1 MASLIHKKE
10 SKEENKTKSKVK
22 TPPRSR
28 VLQNPKILEV
38 NLVRDQVKVSF
49 DWLHNLWILA
59 LALLVALIFVW
70 EIYAGLGWWQNQEEA
85 KIKLTDEKIAA
96 INSQVA
102 SLKQNNQD
110 ALDYKAKSA
119 AFSALLGNHIYWTN
133 FLNWLEKN
141 TLSSVKYTGFSGDL
155 SGQYTLSA
163 VAPNY
168 ADVSWQ
174 VKSFLNDPLTKSVS
188 VTSVSLAKSKDSSRP
203 NQANFSIKLQIN
215 PSLFIK

>member
-10 SKEENKTKSKVK
+10 SQKENKTKAKGK
-22 TPPRSR
+22 TSPTPR

-49 DWLHNLWILA
+49 DWLHNLWVLV
-59 LALLVALIFVW
+59 LALLVALAFVW

-85 KIKLTDEKIAA
+85 KIKLTNEKIVA
-96 INSQVA
+96 INSQIT
-102 SLKQNNQD
+102 SLRQNNQD

-119 AFSALLGNHIYWTN
+119 AFSALLNNHVYWTN
-133 FLNWLEKN
+133 FMSWLEKN
-141 TLSSVKYTGFSGDL
+141 TLSSVQYTGFSGDL
-155 SGQYTLSA
+155 SGDYILNA

-174 VKSFLNDPLTKSVS
+174 VKAFLNDPLTKSVS
-188 VTSVSLAKSKDSSRP
+188 VTAASLAKSKDSSAP
-203 NQANFSIKLQIN
+203 NQVNFSIKLRIN
-215 PSLFIK
+215 PTLFTK